1 MKNYLL
7 TTALLSILFLRGF
20 TQSDFR
26 FADSTAQW
34 NILEH
39 QFGWFP
45 IYPDL
50 YTTYIYQA
58 KKDTVVNSISY
69 QAISGDGILYLL
81 RKDSFSRIYQYY
93 TDTSEYFLY
102 DFGKTTGDTIHQLN
116 HTWIQAYA
124 AIVDSVD
131 SVYIGHWRKR
141 MYVTVGWE
149 GGFVIGN
156 DVWIDGIGS
165 VSSHL
170 LHPSSEQLVVDG
182 PEWSLLCYFEN
193 ASLLYHDD
201 FYDTCTYNSPLSV
214 NEVENN
220 FRLNLS
226 PNPATTQITLQ
237 SENNFPSSATF
248 QLFDVGGQ
256 LVLQQ
261 ALIDKTNLIS
271 LAVLSKGMYL
281 YRMISPGHPS
291 ASGKLAIE

>member
-1 MKNYLL
+1 MKKYLL

-58 KKDTVVNSISY
+58 KKDTVVNGISY

-81 RKDSFSRIYQYY
+81 RKDSLSRIYQYN
-93 TDTSEYFLY
+93 TDTTEYLLY
-102 DFGKTTGDTIHQLN
+102 DFGKQTDDTIHQLS
-116 HTWIQAYA
+116 HDWISGYM

-131 SVYIGHWRKR
+131 SVYLGRWRKR
-141 MYVTVGWE
+141 MYVGVGWE
-149 GGFVIGN
+149 GGFISAY

-165 VSSHL
+165 ISSHM

-182 PEWSLLCYFEN
+182 PEWSLLCFFEN

-220 FRLNLS
+220 FWLNLS
-226 PNPATTQITLQ
+226 PNPATTQIALQ
-237 SENNFPSSATF
+237 SEKGFPSSTNF
-248 QLFDVGGQ
+248 QLFDVTGQ

-261 ALIDKTNLIS
+261 SLTDKTNLIPV
-271 LAVLSKGMYL
+271 APLSKGMYL
-281 YRMISPGHPS
+281 YRIISPGHSS
-291 ASGKLAIE
+291 ASGKLTIE